1 MVDRSRKNLGDSAAY
16 YLVWGWAVLAACLLE
31 FIAIEFLN
39 TSWHWLVWP
48 VLMPAAA
55 IVAFTKGRK
64 HSKKGYRTFIDSGM
78 KSVWAGFGLFMLII
92 LTLSATTIGWVNGYM
107 LVIALIGL
115 GTFVSGGILK
125 FKALRW
131 GGVGSFILAVL
142 PVLFP
147 EQLANMQSMLVLLA
161 LSVLIAYL
169 IPGYQLKSK
178 A

>member
-1 MVDRSRKNLGDSAAY
+1 MLDRSRKNLGDSAAY
-16 YLVWGWAVLAACLLE
+16 YLVWGWAVLAACVLE
-31 FIAIEFLN
+31 FLAIQFLN

-55 IVAFTKGRK
+55 IVTLAKGRK
-64 HSKKGYRTFIDSGM
+64 QSKKGYRTFIDTSM
-78 KSVWAGFGLFMLII
+78 KNVWAGFGLFMLII

-125 FKALRW
+125 FSALRW
-131 GGVGSFILAVL
+131 GGIISFILALL
-142 PVLFP
+142 PMFFH

-161 LSVLIAYL
+161 LSILIAYI